1 MRSASVW
8 PLYPEIPDIESHG
21 FQKEK
26 ATGDAFQV
34 NRGQTQRWSSGMDLR
49 DERPPGS

>member
-1 MRSASVW
+1 MAAI
-8 PLYPEIPDIESHG
+8 PAEIPDIESHG

-26 ATGDAFQV
+26 ATGDVFQV

-49 DERPPGS
+49 DERPPTVRAYV